1 MKKLNWGNVEAA
13 SEGYAAP
20 PAGGYVLAI
29 CSVKTMQTR
38 STRKS
43 IATSQV

>member
-1 MKKLNWGNVEAA
+1 MKNLNWGNVEAA

-29 CSVKTMQTR
+29 CAVEDHADKQYLKFT
-38 STRKS
+38 
-43 IATSQV
+43 ATSPV